1 MIDFKIDDMLKEM
14 DGKYNLVHLV
24 VNRVRKLKSGVEPKV
39 ERRMREEDVV
49 LAIREIDSGK
59 LTWDLESLEPRHRE
73 VELAET
79 IIGTQD
85 S

>member
-1 MIDFKIDDMLKEM
+1 MIDFNIDEMLKDM

-59 LTWDLESLEPRHRE
+59 LEWELSDSSAHNRE
-73 VELAET
+73 VELTET
-79 IIGTQD
+79 IIGVQD
-85 S
+85 N

>member
-39 ERRMREEDVV
+39 ERRMREEDIV
-49 LAIREIDSGK
+49 LAIREIDSGS

-73 VELAET
+73 VELGET